1 MKTITFISNT
11 SWSMYNFRLGVLKAL
26 KKEGYKIVIIVLYD
40 VWSEKLKKLE
50 FDFYD
55 ISIER
60 KGTDPIKDLM
70 TLW

>member
-40 VWSEKLKKLE
+40 VWSEKLKK
-50 FDFYD
+50 
-55 ISIER
+55 IRI
-60 KGTDPIKDLM
+60 
-70 TLW
+70 